1 MQIKKHSGFTL
12 VEIMITL
19 VIISI
24 IAMIAIPSYRDSVI
38 KAHRTD
44 ARSAVLEVAALQEK
58 HYFQFAQYAANIA
71 GLAGCNAGCATSP
84 EGKYAL
90 AISNAACGD
99 GTCFT
104 VTATPVAGEG
114 QDDDDT
120 CATFS
125 LTHTGLKSAT
135 DSGGGNSTALCW

>member
-1 MQIKKHSGFTL
+1 MHYRKQLGFSL
-12 VEIMITL
+12 IEIMITL

-58 HYFQFAQYAANIA
+58 HYFQFAQYSTDIA
-71 GLAGCNAGCATSP
+71 TLAGCSASCATSP
-84 EGKYAL
+84 EGKYTI

-99 GTCFT
+99 STCFT
-104 VTATPVAGEG
+104 ATATPVAGEG

-125 LTHTGLKSAT
+125 VTHTGLKSAT
-135 DSGGGNSTALCW
+135 DSGGGNSTEQCW